1 MVTPLLSSS
10 VHKEVKDKNEKQLDI
25 ILLIGI
31 KQASSSSDIVVL
43 FIKTIILFLVVY
55 FSTSLER
62 NNTESPKLIFINS
75 SWMWNHLRYL
85 NMKRQ

>member
-10 VHKEVKDKNEKQLDI
+10 VHKEVKDKNEKQLDS
-25 ILLIGI
+25 ILLIWYQTGLFF
-31 KQASSSSDIVVL
+31 SSDIVVL

-62 NNTESPKLIFINS
+62 NNTESPKLIFIS
-75 SWMWNHLRYL
+75 SS
-85 NMKRQ
+85 